1 MDMVT
6 PDRRSKLKT
15 FALGLGVR
23 LAGVAFIALGDGH
36 DNPWAKA
43 LVIAGV
49 VVTVTGM
56 GFLRFLLFQPL
67 LSRIRPRA
75 KQPEQ

>member
-1 MDMVT
+1 MAT
-6 PDRRSKLKT
+6 GTSDRGGKLKT

-23 LAGVAFIALGDGH
+23 LAGVALIALGDGH

-49 VVTVTGM
+49 VVTITGM
-56 GFLRFLLFQPL
+56 GLLRYLLFQPL
-67 LSRIRPRA
+67 LSRIRPRP
-75 KQPEQ
+75 KKT